1 MNIHNA
7 DLLPVPKA
15 LADLQTWP
23 VSPWGDVV
31 TGTDVAKAFR
41 VTPATLRTWRKR
53 GRWPEA
59 VNAADKS
66 QNVAYYRVADL
77 VGEYYRRFPGELPD
91 RPEDSLGR
99 FYAVAMDAMQGTE
112 DVEVGV
118 SEAVSA
124 RVNGRVTPFSLKDA
138 FEMELKRVFGEAVA
152 ELVEREPE
160 PPAVIESLSAELAAQ
175 RSQIDEQRR
184 EIEQLRVELTEA
196 RARETEALQ
205 WRDKPLLDRLR
216 KT

>member
-41 VTPATLRTWRKR
+41 VTPATLRTWR
-53 GRWPEA
+53 
-59 VNAADKS
+59 KS